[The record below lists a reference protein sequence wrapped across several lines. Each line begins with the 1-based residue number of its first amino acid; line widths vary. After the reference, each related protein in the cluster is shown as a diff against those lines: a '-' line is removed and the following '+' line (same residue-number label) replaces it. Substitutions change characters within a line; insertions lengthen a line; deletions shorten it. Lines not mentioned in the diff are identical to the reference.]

1 MKLTWRRKKE
11 NMHDFSWALAEL
23 KAGRHVTRKGWHGKG
38 QYLGQQN
45 PDAKS
50 ANTAPYIWIWADN
63 KRTPWTASQADL
75 QAKDWRVAKPTAFGL
90 IEELDTFG
98 MGALEQIRIAN
109 SIRANQD
116 LEVKATQ
123 KIRRIVRE
131 ELASA
136 EARKQEGHYDPNRG
150 TGRTARA
157 AEHVIDLA
165 MTGRTVVF
173 VGKNVAHSQGLAE
186 YITGAIEGRGLGYR
200 QAIRREITL
209 TTADGTRIANIYC
222 AGMSE
227 IEGKPPFGIKVYDHY
242 CWE

>member
-23 KAGRHVTRKGWHGKG
+23 KAGRHVTREGWNGKG

-45 PDAKS
+45 PDPQP
-50 ANTAPYIWIWADN
+50 ANTAPYLWIWADG

-116 LEVKATQ
+116 LAVKATQ

-136 EARKQEGHYDPNRG
+136 EARKQGGQCDPFRG
-150 TGRTARA
+150 TGRTTRA
-157 AEHVIDLA
+157 AEHAVDLA
-165 MTGRTVVF
+165 LTGHTVCF
-173 VGKNVAHSQGLAE
+173 VGKTIAHSMCLVD
-186 YITGAIEGRGLGYR
+186 YIIVAINRRGLGFR
-200 QAIRREITL
+200 
-209 TTADGTRIANIYC
+209 ADARGIEVVASGGHRIATIYC
-222 AGMSE
+222 RGKE
-227 IEGKPPFGIKVYDHY
+227 ETEGKPPFGIRV
-242 CWE
+242 